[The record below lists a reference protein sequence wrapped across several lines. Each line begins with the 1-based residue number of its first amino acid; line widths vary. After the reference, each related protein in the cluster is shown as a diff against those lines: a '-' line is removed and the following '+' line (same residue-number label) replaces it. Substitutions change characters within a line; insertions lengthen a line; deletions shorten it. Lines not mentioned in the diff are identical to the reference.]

1 MIKLTIQY
9 QKDKLDFIKDVL
21 RNEDI
26 IRLIGTC
33 DGVIYKGYAIKKP
46 YHNNNL
52 VTEDITL
59 NSNTSKIYLDRM
71 YARIKSKD
79 VK

>member
-9 QKDKLDFIKDVL
+9 QKHKLDLTKDVL

-46 YHNNNL
+46 
-52 VTEDITL
+52 
-59 NSNTSKIYLDRM
+59 
-71 YARIKSKD
+71 
-79 VK
+79 

>member
-9 QKDKLDFIKDVL
+9 QKHKLDLIKDVL
-21 RNEDI
+21 RNDDI
-26 IRLIGTC
+26 IRLIGAC
-33 DGVIYKGYAIKKP
+33 DGVIYKGYAIKNP

>member
-26 IRLIGTC
+26 MRLINTC
-33 DGVIYKGYAIKKP
+33 DGVIYKGYSIKKP

-52 VTEDITL
+52 ATEDITL
-59 NSNTSKIYLDRM
+59 NSSASKVYLDRM